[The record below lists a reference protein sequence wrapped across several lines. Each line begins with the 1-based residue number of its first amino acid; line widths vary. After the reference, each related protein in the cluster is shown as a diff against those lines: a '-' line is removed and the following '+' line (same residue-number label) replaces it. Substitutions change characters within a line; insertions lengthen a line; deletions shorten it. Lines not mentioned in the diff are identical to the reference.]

1 MPAVYDKMGISFQY
15 PDNWD
20 LDERDALEGERGVT
34 VYSPGGAFWSVLLQ
48 PAGVDPQESADAA
61 LATLRKEYEEL
72 DAEPAEEQIGGQ
84 DLVGFDANF
93 YYLDLT
99 NTAYIRAFSTPD
111 ACYLI
116 LCQAEDRE
124 LAETDAVFRAMT
136 TSLIRSL
143 SAVAALGSPSPSGR
157 GPG

>member
-15 PDNWD
+15 PENWE
-20 LDERDALEGERGVT
+20 LDERDAIEGERGVT

-48 PAGVDPQESADAA
+48 SVEVDPGDAA
-61 LATLRKEYEEL
+61 DTALAALRKEY
-72 DAEPAEEQIGGQ
+72 Q
-84 DLVGFDANF
+84 DLDVEPIEETIAGRSMQGFDANF

-99 NTAYIRAFSTPD
+99 NTAYIRAFRTSD

-124 LAETDAVFRAMT
+124 LATIDAVFRAMT
-136 TSLIRSL
+136 TSLLRS
-143 SAVAALGSPSPSGR
+143 R
-157 GPG
+157 N